1 MTKQSKAIADSSARA
16 TILATVVAMVA
27 MVPPVDAAPSNRADP
42 CALVTAADAQT
53 AIGVPMGQP
62 KGMDDG
68 LYRHCTYES
77 ADGRFYLY
85 ISTIDDDQ
93 ASFEQGRKLTARNSK
108 TVEGL
113 GANAY
118 FDPDHEMLLIWKKG
132 ILLNIQ
138 AGDHSGNTSL
148 AQLEAHDAKAAAA
161 AIPRL

>member
-1 MTKQSKAIADSSARA
+1 MAKQPKTFVVSIA
-16 TILATVVAMVA
+16 TATVLALAVAMA
-27 MVPPVDAAPSNRADP
+27 PPAYAAPSNRADP
-42 CALVTAADAQT
+42 CVLVTAADAQA

-62 KGMDDG
+62 KAMDDG

-85 ISTIDDDQ
+85 ISTIDDDE
-93 ASFEQGRKLTARNSK
+93 ASFERGKKITTKESK
-108 TVEGL
+108 TVGGL

-118 FDPDHEMLLIWKKG
+118 FDLDHQLLLIWKKG

-138 AGDHSGNTSL
+138 AGDHSRNTGL
-148 AQLEAHDAKAAAA
+148 DQLEADDTKAASA